1 MELSIFLA
9 NIIAIVYL
17 AAGVGVLSSKI
28 SLAKVVDDFEKSPG
42 LTMLAGMFGVI
53 IGMLLVEYHNF
64 WVKDWTVLITIIG
77 WLALLKGIMLIAF
90 PQMISEFK
98 PWYKNSQG
106 WGILMLVVGLVF
118 GYFGFIA

>member
-9 NIIAIVYL
+9 KIIAIVYL

-42 LTMLAGMFGVI
+42 LTMLAGMLTVI
-53 IGMLLVEYHNF
+53 MGMFLIEFHNI

-77 WLALLKGIMLIAF
+77 WIALIKGVAFIAF
-90 PQMISEFK
+90 PQFISNFK

-106 WGILMLVVGLVF
+106 WGVLMLVVGLVF